1 MSNLVP
7 VYWLSLKGKRSVA
20 GLNLKQEVN
29 KWDKYLEEWDYINDV
44 KANRRDHEN
53 EIKLLTYYLYSGIFT
68 DVAFAEV
75 GLHFFNQRVVDA
87 FEGELEQYGRL
98 YPIECEGAPWQ
109 YYIYNVTTLVKAMDL
124 EAVSKVD
131 PRYQPGEPYN
141 SISRSK
147 FEFLSENI
155 KDLLVF
161 KDIQQNPIDRYIY
174 LSKRFVDILKKHKFT
189 GVHKDTFKPIW
200 PRPEPSTP
208 QVGPKVDLA
217 DLNL

>member
-1 MSNLVP
+1 MQKNIKVFWFVLANNIANFKIKQIENTWWDDVTYISNVTNHKYDQTP
-7 VYWLSLKGKRSVA
+7 TFKKISFYNASV
-20 GLNLKQEVN
+20 K
-29 KWDKYLEEWDYINDV
+29 
-44 KANRRDHEN
+44 
-53 EIKLLTYYLYSGIFT
+53 FT
-68 DVAFAEV
+68 DFAFEGV
-75 GLHFFNQRVVDA
+75 GLLWFNQRVVDA
-87 FEGELEQYGRL
+87 FDGELEKYGRL
-98 YPIECEGAPWQ
+98 CPIDCEGAPWQ
-109 YYIYNVTTLVKAMDL
+109 YYFYHVTTLVKAMDL
-124 EAVSKVD
+124 EAVAKVD

-147 FEFLSENI
+147 FEFISENI

-161 KDIQQNPIDRYIY
+161 KDIQQSYCRNIY

-200 PRPEPSTP
+200 PRPTPTTP

>member
-1 MSNLVP
+1 MSPLTP
-7 VYWLSLKGKRSVA
+7 VYWMCTKSQRYIA
-20 GLNLKQEVN
+20 GLNHKQTGT
-29 KWDKYLEEWDYINDV
+29 WDKYLEEWRYIEAV
-44 KANRRDHEN
+44 SVNRLDDEK
-53 EIKLLTYYLYSGIFT
+53 EIKIIPYYLYSGIFT
-68 DVAFAEV
+68 DVAFGGV
-75 GLHFFNQRVVDA
+75 GLLWFNQRVVDA
-87 FEGELEQYGRL
+87 FEDELEQYGRL

-109 YYIYNVTTLVKAMDL
+109 YYFYHVTTLVKAMDL

-147 FEFLSENI
+147 FEFISENI

-161 KDIQQNPIDRYIY
+161 KDIQQNPSYRTIY

-200 PRPEPSTP
+200 PRPEPTTP